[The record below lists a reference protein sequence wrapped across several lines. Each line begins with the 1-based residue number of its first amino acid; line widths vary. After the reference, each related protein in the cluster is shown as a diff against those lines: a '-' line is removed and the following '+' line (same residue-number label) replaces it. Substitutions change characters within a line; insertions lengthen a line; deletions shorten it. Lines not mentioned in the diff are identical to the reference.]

1 MKRRIFAFVTALVL
15 SLSLCLT
22 AQAEFVATGGFYD
35 FSGLTTAEEQQ
46 ALGQMA
52 NEISAQYNVGV
63 YGFIMDDYREYTD
76 GSMEDAADVLYDTM
90 PEEDALLLILSM
102 AERDYL
108 LMAYGEY
115 GHYAFNDEGRQYL
128 TDYFLDDF
136 ANDDWVT
143 GFEDYFSWT
152 GKYMEAANAGEPY
165 SGQNI
170 PMSFEEKMV
179 TVLFMLGIALLI
191 AWIRGFIMSRKMRS
205 VAKAHAAYEYAKGGI
220 QLSRRSDVFTHRTVS
235 RQKIQQNT
243 TRSSG
248 GGGVSVRSSGGGHG
262 TRGKF

>member
-22 AQAEFVATGGFYD
+22 AQAESFAVGGFYD
-35 FSGLTTAEEQQ
+35 FSGMTTAEEQQ

-63 YGFIMDDYREYTD
+63 YGFIMDDYWEYSD
-76 GSMEDAADVLYDTM
+76 VSMEDAADVLYDTM

-108 LMAYGEY
+108 LIAYGEY

-152 GKYMEAANAGEPY
+152 GDYMEAANAGEPY
-165 SGQNI
+165 SGSNI
-170 PMSFEEKMV
+170 PMGTEEKMV

-191 AWIRGFIMSRKMRS
+191 AWIRGIIMSRKMRS
-205 VAKAHAAYEYAKGGI
+205 VAKAHAASDYAKGGI

-248 GGGVSVRSSGGGHG
+248 GGSTVRSSGGGHG

>member
-22 AQAEFVATGGFYD
+22 AQAESFAVGGFYD

-46 ALGQMA
+46 MLGQMA
-52 NEISAQYNVGV
+52 NEISSQYNVGV
-63 YGFIMDDYREYTD
+63 YGFIMDDYWEYSD
-76 GSMEDAADVLYDTM
+76 VSMEDAADVLYNTM
-90 PEEDALLLILSM
+90 PEEDVIMLILSM

-108 LMAYGEY
+108 LISYGEY

-170 PMSFEEKMV
+170 PMSFEEKMT
-179 TVLFMLGIALLI
+179 TVLCMLGVALLI
-191 AWIRGFIMSRKMRS
+191 AWIRGIIMSRKMYS
-205 VAKAHAAYEYAKGGI
+205 VAAARTAHSYTKGGLK
-220 QLSRRSDVFTHRTVS
+220 LSRQSDVFTHRTVT
-235 RQKIQQNT
+235 RQKIEKQQ

-248 GGGVSVRSSGGGHG
+248 GGSTVRSSGGGHG
-262 TRGKF
+262 TKGKF

>member
-22 AQAEFVATGGFYD
+22 AQAESFAVGGFYD

-46 ALGQMA
+46 MLGQMA

-63 YGFIMDDYREYTD
+63 YGFIMDDYWEYSD
-76 GSMEDAADVLYDTM
+76 VSMEDAADVLYDTM

-108 LMAYGEY
+108 LIAYGEY

-143 GFEDYFSWT
+143 GFEDYFSWA
-152 GKYMEAANAGEPY
+152 GDYMEAANAGEPY
-165 SGQNI
+165 SGSNI
-170 PMSFEEKMV
+170 PMGTEEKMV
-179 TVLFMLGIALLI
+179 TVLFMLGVSLLI
-191 AWIRGFIMSRKMRS
+191 AWLRGIIMSRKMRS
-205 VAKAHAAYEYAKGGI
+205 VAMAHAASDYAKGGI

-248 GGGVSVRSSGGGHG
+248 GGSTVRSSGGGHG